1 MIFRGVAQIGVEV
14 GSVAENPRNHF
25 AIVNSRFKSEA
36 VSVTARC
43 HAATAQPTREYQ
55 SDHRRQSL
63 LSASICA
70 TPLDKYFHIS
80 GVRATDAIRSSDSL
94 TRLPV

>member
-1 MIFRGVAQIGVEV
+1 MILRGASQVGAEV

-43 HAATAQPTREYQ
+43 HAAPALPTREY
-55 SDHRRQSL
+55 
-63 LSASICA
+63 
-70 TPLDKYFHIS
+70 
-80 GVRATDAIRSSDSL
+80 G
-94 TRLPV
+94 